1 MSGETIRTQNTD
13 NGSEGML
20 SMITQNQINRAMSQ
34 KYASDAVE
42 FNAGLETIYE
52 GALENWIR
60 NGKRGPEPN
69 PPFYQSTDPEDWYEM
84 YSTGASGYVTPDGII
99 QIPNGD
105 PVAAIS
111 NPALH
116 HASRSQPSTLRR
128 VLGGIA
134 GAAVGVIDPRLGG
147 TLSAAITGES
157 ADSLISDMHAANM
170 EAIRMQILV
179 NQQSRQFEMT
189 SNILKAQHDAE
200 MNAIRN
206 LK

>member
-1 MSGETIRTQNTD
+1 
-13 NGSEGML
+13 
-20 SMITQNQINRAMSQ
+20 MITQNQVNRQMSQ
-34 KYASDAVE
+34 KYASDAVG
-42 FNAGLETIYE
+42 FNAGLEAIYE

-60 NGKRGPEPN
+60 NGRRGPEPN

-116 HASRSQPSTLRR
+116 HASRSQPSVLRR

-157 ADSLISDMHAANM
+157 ADSLISDMHASNM